1 MLSNK
6 VYTKKE
12 LVEILGTDRL
22 DSIKRKLNTN
32 GYIYSTSGRGDKL
45 TVDIKGCTKAFNVF
59 CKEELG
65 FSPQT
70 EFDKLKRFLRLLF
83 YDESFARLPRAA
95 MERKTGISDQ
105 TITKWINHLVEINML
120 HLDDTDYIYYVSR
133 RMPDGNLE
141 TFEITKEEYKAS
153 WKAYWEGRDDGYF
166 LSVNRMYNV
175 NAGTAH
181 KTPHILEN
189 AFEMERLNRLRE
201 LLKDDYL

>member
-22 DSIKRKLNTN
+22 DVIKRKLNTD

-45 TVDIKGCTKAFNVF
+45 TITITDCTKPFNVF

-95 MERKTGISDQ
+95 MERKIGICNQ
-105 TITKWINHLVEINML
+105 TLTKWINRLVENNML
-120 HLDDTDYIYYVSR
+120 FLDNADNIYYVSR
-133 RMPDGNLE
+133 RMPDGSFE
-141 TFEITKEEYKAS
+141 TFEITKEEYKAA
-153 WKAYWEGRDDGYF
+153 WKAYWEGRSDGYF
-166 LSVNRMYNV
+166 LSVNRLYNT
-175 NAGTAH
+175 NQGTPH
-181 KTPHILEN
+181 KTPKILEN
-189 AFEMERLNRLRE
+189 AFEMKRLNKLRE
-201 LLKDDYL
+201 LLKDD